1 MAQNRNEPIVLS
13 AEKARQG
20 EIVLRKR
27 WQRVVFIAG
36 LAGMV
41 VLAVAVRFFAWH
53 LRCFSL
59 VLASASYGLF
69 RAEWFSAPSTLCQ
82 CSL

>member
-20 EIVLRKR
+20 DIVLRKR

-36 LAGMV
+36 LAGVV

-53 LRCFSL
+53 
-59 VLASASYGLF
+59 
-69 RAEWFSAPSTLCQ
+69 
-82 CSL
+82 